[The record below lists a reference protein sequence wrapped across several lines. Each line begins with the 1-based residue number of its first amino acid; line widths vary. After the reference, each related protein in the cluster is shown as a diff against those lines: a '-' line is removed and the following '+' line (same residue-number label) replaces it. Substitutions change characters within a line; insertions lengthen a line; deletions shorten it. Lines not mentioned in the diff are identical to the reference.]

1 MQTQKDICNA
11 IQNYYTN
18 YYLVRLQMAN
28 TSRKLY
34 V

>member
-1 MQTQKDICNA
+1 MQTQKDICNG
-11 IQNYYTN
+11 ITNYYTN